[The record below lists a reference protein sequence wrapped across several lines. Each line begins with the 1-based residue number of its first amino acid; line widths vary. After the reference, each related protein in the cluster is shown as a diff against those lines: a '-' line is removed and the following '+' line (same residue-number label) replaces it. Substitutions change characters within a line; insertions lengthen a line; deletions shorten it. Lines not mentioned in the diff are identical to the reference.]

1 MREEINAGLKV
12 AIKARDTLRTSTLR
26 LINAAIKDRD
36 IAARGEGREKVSDA
50 DILALMQ
57 KMVKQ
62 REESADIY
70 AKAERAEL
78 AEQELAEIKVIQA
91 YLPQSMGEDEVVAEI
106 DIAIEEIG
114 AESLRDMGKVVGV
127 LKEKFPGR
135 IDFGKA
141 SKVVKAKLGG

>member
-70 AKAERAEL
+70 AKAERPEL
-78 AEQELAEIKVIQA
+78 AEQELAEIKVIQT

-106 DIAIEEIG
+106 DIAIEEVG